1 MMIFYIYIYIYMLS
15 IMEMSVAKELVQT
28 SFVQGDPEP
37 WKTWIPY
44 AALLGAAFFAIVNA
58 YFLTK
63 GLQHYEAIP
72 SYRLKFIA

>member
-1 MMIFYIYIYIYMLS
+1 MTFITSFKISKSNEIVFVPL
-15 IMEMSVAKELVQT
+15 EGDVLAEELVQT

-63 GLQHYEAIP
+63 GLQHYEAFK
-72 SYRLKFIA
+72 SK